1 MALAGLRRACFL
13 MQQAAAAAVATAAA
27 TTQATAAGH
36 ARCSV
41 RAASSSSRTAL
52 QAAAQQAAMAGYW
65 RSILSSARA
74 FGANRPAALLLG
86 TAAVSAGVWAAQ
98 VRASAAVPTCLRA
111 CDVQLVHH
119 CCAAGHMAGDT
130 AALSPAI
137 PAALMQQLPASPC
150 RPSGAGSSSARYR
163 QPAAQQSPA
172 PCHMLAAAPLQLP
185 RQPRL
190 TATLGESCRLG
201 LYRTR
206 SSCNICCAA
215 FNPVV
220 MLALHAQAAACAT
233 AASGTTA
240 QP

>member
-74 FGANRPAALLLG
+74 FGGNRPAALLLG

-98 VRASAAVPTCLRA
+98 VRASAAVPTCLRP

-119 CCAAGHMAGDT
+119 CCATGHMAGDT
-130 AALSPAI
+130 AALLPVI
-137 PAALMQQLPASPC
+137 PAALMQQPPC
-150 RPSGAGSSSARYR
+150 
-163 QPAAQQSPA
+163 
-172 PCHMLAAAPLQLP
+172 
-185 RQPRL
+185 
-190 TATLGESCRLG
+190 
-201 LYRTR
+201 
-206 SSCNICCAA
+206 
-215 FNPVV
+215 
-220 MLALHAQAAACAT
+220 LALQSEWRRQQQRSLQ
-233 AASGTTA
+233 AASGATEPSPVPHASSSPTA
-240 QP
+240 TAEAATVDSDPR